1 MTPSV
6 IHRLLTTQRRLL
18 LKPPITISNAAA
30 GHLATLLKATNHIG
44 VRIGIRKR
52 GCNGLSFTMNYVDNE
67 TILAKDVVVNA
78 GEGVKV
84 FVDPA
89 AIFNIVGTTMDWNKD
104 EITSEFT
111 FNNPKSKGSC
121 GCGESFNV

>member
-1 MTPSV
+1 
-6 IHRLLTTQRRLL
+6 
-18 LKPPITISNAAA
+18 
-30 GHLATLLKATNHIG
+30 
-44 VRIGIRKR
+44 
-52 GCNGLSFTMNYVDNE
+52 MNYVDNE

-89 AIFNIVGTTMDWNKD
+89 AIFNIVGTTMDWKED